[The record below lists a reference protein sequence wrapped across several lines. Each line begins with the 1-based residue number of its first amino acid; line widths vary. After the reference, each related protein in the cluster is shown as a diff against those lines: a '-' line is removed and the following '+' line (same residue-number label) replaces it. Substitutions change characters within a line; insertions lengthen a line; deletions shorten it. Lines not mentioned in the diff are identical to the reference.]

1 MSLLAKL
8 FNRRT
13 VPAFALPLLALVFIA
28 LIALSSYAL
37 HGVRLDLTEHKLYTL
52 SDGTRHILDRNK
64 EPVKL
69 RLFYSEKAAQNL
81 PQFRV
86 YAQRVREL
94 LEEIVARSHG
104 KITLEVIDPEPF
116 SEAEDK
122 AASYGLQAVPLNT
135 TGDSLYFGLVGTNST
150 DGETAMP
157 FIQPDKEQFLEYD
170 LAKLISTLTIDKK
183 PVVAELSSLP
193 IGPGT
198 DPVTGQP
205 SLGWVVDRQLSEL
218 FELRRLQPNPTSIG
232 DDVDLLMLVHPKDL
246 PETTQYAI
254 DQFVLRGGHLLV
266 FVDPIGE
273 SDPAAHVVDPTQM
286 EQGIVASDLPR
297 LFKSWG
303 IAYDPAKVVLD
314 SQNALQV
321 QPDPNKPPVRNLAIA
336 GLHKAA
342 LNQKDVVSA
351 DLENLNFSTA
361 GAISLAASSP
371 LTLEALAQ
379 SSSASSLVDAES
391 VQAASNDPAALAD
404 NFKADAKAPYVLAA
418 RFTGPLK
425 TAFPERAAA
434 GQLLASKAPANIIVV
449 ADTDVLSDRLWV
461 QIADFL
467 GQQSFNPFAN
477 NGDFVYNAVDNL
489 VGNSDLIAVRTR
501 ATSTRPFERVD
512 VLRRSAEKRYQA
524 KEKQLQQQLDTLEQ
538 KLNQLQPTTPG
549 ADAKSLSREQ
559 QAEVLRFQQQKLATR
574 KSLREVQHQLNADID
589 ALGVRLKVINMLAM
603 PLLVVL
609 LAALVGWRRWARR
622 RAAVAR

>member
-1 MSLLAKL
+1 MSRL

-13 VPAFALPLLALVFIA
+13 VPAFALPLLALVFVA

-37 HGVRLDLTEHKLYTL
+37 RGVRLDLTEHKLYTL
-52 SDGTRHILDRNK
+52 SAGTRHILDRNK

-69 RLFYSEKAAQNL
+69 RLFYSEKAAQKL

-94 LEEIVARSHG
+94 LDEVAARSHG

-122 AASYGLQAVPLNT
+122 ATSYGLQAVPLNT
-135 TGDSLYFGLVGTNST
+135 TGDTLYFGLVGTNST

-183 PVVAELSSLP
+183 PVLAVLSGLP
-193 IGPGT
+193 TGPGS

-205 SLGWVVDRQLSEL
+205 SLGWVVDRQLSQL
-218 FELRRLQPNPTSIG
+218 FEMRRLQADPSSIG
-232 DDVDLLMLVHPKDL
+232 EDVDLLLLIHPKSL
-246 PETTQYAI
+246 PDDTLYAI
-254 DQFVLRGGHLLV
+254 DQYVLRGGHLLV

-286 EQGIVASDLPR
+286 SEGVVASDLPL
-297 LFKSWG
+297 LFKRWG
-303 IAYDPAKVVLD
+303 IVYDPTKVVLD

-321 QPDPNKPPVRNLAIA
+321 QPDPSKPPVRHLAIL
-336 GLHKAA
+336 GLHKTA

-361 GAISLAASSP
+361 GALSLDNGSP

-379 SSSASSLVDAES
+379 SSAASALVAAEA
-391 VQAASNDPAALAD
+391 VQAARNDPGSLAD
-404 NFKADAKAPYVLAA
+404 NFKPDGKAPYVLAA
-418 RFTGPLK
+418 RFTGRVK
-425 TAFPERAAA
+425 TAFPQRTDA
-434 GQLLASKAPANIIVV
+434 GRLVASSAPANILVV
-449 ADTDVLSDRLWV
+449 ADTDLLSDRMWV
-461 QIADFL
+461 QIGDFL

-477 NGDFVYNAVDNL
+477 NGDFVYNAVDNM

-501 ATSTRPFERVD
+501 ATSTRPFEKVETI
-512 VLRRSAEKRYQA
+512 RRAAEKRYQA
-524 KEKQLQQQLDTLEQ
+524 KEKQLQQQLDALEQ
-538 KLNQLQPTTPG
+538 KLNQLQPSTPG
-549 ADAKSLSREQ
+549 ADAKALNREQ
-559 QAEVLRFQQQKLATR
+559 QAELLRFQHEKLATR
-574 KSLREVQHQLNADID
+574 KSLRDVQHQLNADID
-589 ALGVRLKVINMLAM
+589 TLGTRLKIINLLAM

-609 LAALVGWRRWARR
+609 LAALIGWRRWARR
-622 RAAVAR
+622 RAAVR

>member
-1 MSLLAKL
+1 MSLIAKL

-13 VPAFALPLLALVFIA
+13 VPAFALPLLALVFVA

-52 SDGTRHILDRNK
+52 SEGTRHILDRNK
-64 EPVKL
+64 EPVTL
-69 RLFYSEKAAQNL
+69 RLFYSEKTAQNL

-94 LEEIVARSHG
+94 LEEIAARSHG

-116 SEAEDK
+116 SDAEDK
-122 AASYGLQAVPLNT
+122 AAGYGLQAVPLNT
-135 TGDSLYFGLVGTNST
+135 TGDALYFGLVGTNST

-157 FIQPDKEQFLEYD
+157 FIQPDKETFLEYD

-183 PVVAELSSLP
+183 PVVAELSGLP
-193 IGPGT
+193 TGPGI
-198 DPVTGQP
+198 DPASGQP
-205 SLGWVVDRQLSEL
+205 HLGWVVDRQLSEL

-232 DDVDLLMLVHPKDL
+232 DDVDLLMLVHQKDL
-246 PETTQYAI
+246 PENTQYAI

-273 SDPAAHVVDPTQM
+273 SDPAAHVVDPAQM
-286 EQGIVASDLPR
+286 EPGIVASDLPR
-297 LFKSWG
+297 LFKRWG
-303 IAYDPAKVVLD
+303 VVYDPTKVVLD

-321 QPDPNKPPVRNLAIA
+321 QPDPNKPPIRHLAIL

-351 DLENLNFSTA
+351 DLENLNLSSA
-361 GAISLAASSP
+361 GALSLDANSP

-379 SSSASSLVDAES
+379 SSSAAALVDAES
-391 VQAASNDPAALAD
+391 VQAASNDPGELA
-404 NFKADAKAPYVLAA
+404 NGFKPDGKAPYVLAA
-418 RFTGPLK
+418 RFTGRLK
-425 TAFPERAAA
+425 TAFPERTDA
-434 GQLLASKAPANIIVV
+434 GRLLASSSPANIIVV
-449 ADTDVLSDRLWV
+449 ADSDVLSDRMWV
-461 QIADFL
+461 QIGDFL

-501 ATSTRPFERVD
+501 ATSTRPFERVETI
-512 VLRRSAEKRYQA
+512 RRAAEKHYQA
-524 KEKQLQQQLDTLEQ
+524 KEKQLQQQLEALEL
-538 KLNQLQPTTPG
+538 KLNQLQPSNPA
-549 ADAKSLSREQ
+549 ADAKALSREQ
-559 QAEVLRFQQQKLATR
+559 QAELLRFQQEKLATR
-574 KSLREVQHQLNADID
+574 KSLRDVQHQLNADID
-589 ALGVRLKVINMLAM
+589 SLGVRLKVINMLAM

-609 LAALVGWRRWARR
+609 IAGIVGWRRWARR
-622 RAAVAR
+622 RIAVAR

>member
-1 MSLLAKL
+1 MSLIAKL

-13 VPAFALPLLALVFIA
+13 VPAFALPLLALVFVA

-69 RLFYSEKAAQNL
+69 RLFYSEKTAENL

-116 SEAEDK
+116 SDAEDK
-122 AASYGLQAVPLNT
+122 ATSYGLQAVPLNT
-135 TGDSLYFGLVGTNST
+135 SGDTLYFGLVGTNST
-150 DGETAMP
+150 DGETSMP

-183 PVVAELSSLP
+183 PVLAVLSGLP
-193 IGPGT
+193 TGPGS

-205 SLGWVVDRQLSEL
+205 SLGWVVDRQLSQL
-218 FELRRLQPNPTSIG
+218 FEMRRLQANPTSIG
-232 DDVDLLMLVHPKDL
+232 DDVDLLLLIHPKNL
-246 PETTQYAI
+246 PENTQYAI

-286 EQGIVASDLPR
+286 EQGGVASDLPR

-303 IAYDPAKVVLD
+303 IVYDPTKVVLD

-321 QPDPNKPPVRNLAIA
+321 QPDPNKPPVRHLAII

-361 GAISLAASSP
+361 GAISLDNHSP

-379 SSSASSLVDAES
+379 SSSASALVDAEA
-391 VQAASNDPAALAD
+391 VQAASNDPGELAD
-404 NFKADAKAPYVLAA
+404 NFKPDGKAPYVLAA
-418 RFTGPLK
+418 RFTGRLK
-425 TAFPERAAA
+425 TAFPERTDA
-434 GQLLASKAPANIIVV
+434 GRLIASTAPANILVV
-449 ADTDVLSDRLWV
+449 ADTDILSDRMWV

-467 GQQSFNPFAN
+467 GQQTFNPFAN
-477 NGDFVYNAVDNL
+477 NGDFVYNAVDNM

-501 ATSTRPFERVD
+501 ATSTRPFERVETI
-512 VLRRSAEKRYQA
+512 RRAAENRYQA
-524 KEKQLQQQLDTLEQ
+524 KEKQLQQQLDALEQ
-538 KLNQLQPTTPG
+538 KLNQLQPTSPG
-549 ADAKSLSREQ
+549 ADAKTLSREQ
-559 QAEVLRFQQQKLATR
+559 QAELLHFQQEKLATR
-574 KSLREVQHQLNADID
+574 KSLRDVQHQLNADID
-589 ALGVRLKVINMLAM
+589 SLGVRLKVINMLAM
-603 PLLVVL
+603 PLLVILV
-609 LAALVGWRRWARR
+609 AAFIGWRRWSRR
-622 RAAVAR
+622 RVAVR